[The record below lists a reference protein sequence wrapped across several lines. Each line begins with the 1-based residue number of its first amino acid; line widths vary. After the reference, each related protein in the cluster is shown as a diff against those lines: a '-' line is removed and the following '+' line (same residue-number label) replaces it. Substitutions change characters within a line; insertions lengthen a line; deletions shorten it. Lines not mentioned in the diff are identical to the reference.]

1 MRSGGTAL
9 RVAVAA
15 VVALTAGACGGGSPG
30 DDAGRVQVVAGFYPL
45 AEVAERVG
53 GDAVAVANLTPAGA
67 EPHDLEQTTDQV
79 DDILD
84 ADVVVYLGRGFQP
97 AVEKAAKRSDAARV
111 DLLAGDDDADP
122 HVWLDPQAMPP
133 IVERVR
139 AALAAADPS
148 RADAFD
154 AGAASYVAELRDL
167 DAAYTQ
173 GLADCDRHVI
183 VTAHEA
189 FGRLARRYGLE
200 EIAIA
205 GLSPESEPDPRR
217 MADLAGELRAKGV
230 TTVFAEALVSPKIA
244 ETLARE
250 AGVRTAVLDPIEGL
264 SRGRLDAG
272 ATYLSV
278 MRENLAALRLA
289 LGCR

>member
-1 MRSGGTAL
+1 
-9 RVAVAA
+9 VAA
-15 VVALTAGACGGGSPG
+15 AALVALSAGACGGGSSG

-53 GDAVAVANLTPAGA
+53 GDAVAVANLTPAGT
-67 EPHDLEQTTDQV
+67 EPHDLELTTDQV

-139 AALAAADPS
+139 AALAAADPA
-148 RADAFD
+148 RAAAFD

-217 MADLAGELRAKGV
+217 LADLAGQLRAKGV

-264 SRGRLDAG
+264 SRRRLDAG